1 MNFELSEEQQ
11 LLQDSVARFV
21 EDHYSLDARRKLADS
36 SQGYSDDHWKQ
47 FAELGW
53 LALPFSE
60 EDGGLGGT
68 VIDALVVMEQFGKG
82 LILEPYFAT
91 VILGGGVLKRLS
103 ASEIR
108 SARIS
113 AVMEGQLKLALAT
126 TELQSRWDLHDVVST
141 ATPDGEGFVLNGS
154 KSVVLHGAS
163 ADGIIVSL
171 RTQGGQFDKEGIS
184 LFWID
189 PKADGVSLKAYPT
202 VDGLR
207 AAELTLE
214 KVSVPSDALLG
225 PLHGGFDILDA
236 VAQEA
241 TLALSAEGLGA
252 MERLYKDTVEYT
264 QNREQFDHPL
274 SDFQTLQHRMVEMFM
289 EYEQCKSLLYR
300 ATLEFAQDG
309 MAASKSVSA
318 CKHLVGVAG
327 RFIGEN
333 AVQLHGGMGVTEEL
347 AIGHYFKR
355 LFVIDT
361 QFGNADYHLERYAA

>member
-1 MNFELSEEQQ
+1 VNFELSEEQQ

-21 EDHYSLDARRKLADS
+21 ADHYSLEARRKLADS
-36 SQGYSDDHWKQ
+36 TQGYSDEHWKQ

-91 VILGGGVLKRLS
+91 VILGGGVLKRLPATES
-103 ASEIR
+103 RA
-108 SARIS
+108 ARIN

-141 ATPDGEGFVLNGS
+141 ATPDGDGFVLNGA

-171 RTQGGQFDKEGIS
+171 RTQGGQFDKDGIS

-189 PKADGVSLKAYPT
+189 PTAEGVSLKAYPT

-214 KVSVPSDALLG
+214 KVSVPGDALLG
-225 PLHGGFDILDA
+225 PLHGGYEILDA

-355 LFVIDT
+355 LFIIDT

>member
-21 EDHYSLDARRKLADS
+21 ADHYGLEARRKLADS
-36 SQGYSDDHWKQ
+36 TLGYSEDHWKQ

-60 EDGGLGGT
+60 EDGGLDGT
-68 VIDALVVMEQFGKG
+68 VIDAMVVMEQFGKG

-91 VILGGGVLKRLS
+91 VILGGGVLRRLP
-103 ASEIR
+103 ASER
-108 SARIS
+108 RTARIN
-113 AVMEGQLKLALAT
+113 AVIEGQLKLALAT
-126 TELQSRWDLHDVVST
+126 TEIQSRWDLHDVVST
-141 ATPDGEGFVLNGS
+141 ATADGDGFVLNGT

-171 RTQGGQFDKEGIS
+171 RTQGGQFDKDGIS
-184 LFWID
+184 LFWVD
-189 PKADGVSLKAYPT
+189 PNADGVSLKAYPT

-214 KVSVPSDALLG
+214 KVSVGADALLG
-225 PLHGGFDILDA
+225 PLHGGYEILDA

-274 SDFQTLQHRMVEMFM
+274 SEFQTLQHRMVEMFM

>member
-21 EDHYSLDARRKLADS
+21 SDHYSLEARRKLAES
-36 SQGYSDDHWKQ
+36 TQGFSDEHWKQ

-91 VILGGGVLKRLS
+91 VILGGGVLKRLPE
-103 ASEIR
+103 SESR
-108 SARIS
+108 TARIN

-141 ATPDGEGFVLNGS
+141 ATPDGDGFVLNGA
-154 KSVVLHGAS
+154 KSVVLHGAN
-163 ADGIIVSL
+163 ADGIVVSL
-171 RTQGGQFDKEGIS
+171 RTQGGQFDKDGIS

-189 PKADGVSLKAYPT
+189 PTAEGVSLKAYPT

-225 PLHGGFDILDA
+225 SLHGGYEILDA

>member
-11 LLQDSVARFV
+11 LLQDSLARFV
-21 EDHYSLDARRKLADS
+21 ADHYSLDARRKLAES
-36 SQGYSDDHWKQ
+36 TQGFSDEHWKQ

-91 VILGGGVLKRLS
+91 VILGGGVLKRLPE
-103 ASEIR
+103 SESR
-108 SARIS
+108 TARIN

-141 ATPDGEGFVLNGS
+141 ATPDGDGFVLNGA
-154 KSVVLHGAS
+154 KSVVLHGAN
-163 ADGIIVSL
+163 ADGIVVSL
-171 RTQGGQFDKEGIS
+171 RTQGGQFDKDGIS
-184 LFWID
+184 LFWVD

-207 AAELTLE
+207 AAELTLA

-225 PLHGGFDILDA
+225 PLHGGYELLDA

>member
-21 EDHYSLDARRKLADS
+21 ADHYSLEARRKLADS
-36 SQGYSDDHWKQ
+36 TQGYSDDHWKQ

-91 VILGGGVLKRLS
+91 AILGGGVLKRLPP
-103 ASEIR
+103 SESR
-108 SARIS
+108 TARIN

-141 ATPDGEGFVLNGS
+141 ATADGEGFVLNGA

-171 RTQGGQFDKEGIS
+171 RTQGGQFDKDGIS
-184 LFWID
+184 LFWVD

-214 KVSVPSDALLG
+214 KVAVPSDALLG
-225 PLHGGFDILDA
+225 PLHGGYEILDA

-241 TLALSAEGLGA
+241 ILALSAEGLGA

-309 MAASKSVSA
+309 MAASKSVAA

-327 RFIGEN
+327 RVIGEN

>member
-21 EDHYSLDARRKLADS
+21 ADHYSLEARRKLADS
-36 SQGYSDDHWKQ
+36 TLGYSEDHWKQ

-68 VIDALVVMEQFGKG
+68 IIDAMVVMEQFGKG

-91 VILGGGVLKRLS
+91 VILGGGVLKRLPP
-103 ASEIR
+103 SESR
-108 SARIS
+108 TARIN
-113 AVMEGQLKLALAT
+113 AVMEGHMKLALAT

-141 ATPDGEGFVLNGS
+141 ATADGDGFVLNGT

-171 RTQGGQFDKEGIS
+171 RTQGGQFDKDGIS
-184 LFWID
+184 LFWVD
-189 PKADGVSLKAYPT
+189 PKAEGVSLKAYPT

-225 PLHGGFDILDA
+225 PLHGGYEILDA

-309 MAASKSVSA
+309 MDASKSVSA

>member
-91 VILGGGVLKRLS
+91 VILGGGVLKRLP

>member
-1 MNFELSEEQQ
+1 M
-11 LLQDSVARFV
+11 
-21 EDHYSLDARRKLADS
+21 
-36 SQGYSDDHWKQ
+36 
-47 FAELGW
+47 
-53 LALPFSE
+53 
-60 EDGGLGGT
+60 
-68 VIDALVVMEQFGKG
+68 
-82 LILEPYFAT
+82 
-91 VILGGGVLKRLS
+91 VL
-103 ASEIR
+103 
-108 SARIS
+108 
-113 AVMEGQLKLALAT
+113 T
-126 TELQSRWDLHDVVST
+126 
-141 ATPDGEGFVLNGS
+141 
-154 KSVVLHGAS
+154 AS

-274 SDFQTLQHRMVEMFM
+274 SDFQRFSTAWWK
-289 EYEQCKSLLYR
+289 CSWSTSNASLALPGDPGVCP
-300 ATLEFAQDG
+300 DG

-333 AVQLHGGMGVTEEL
+333 AVQLHGGMGVMEEL

-355 LFVIDT
+355 SSSSTRSSATPTTTSSVT
-361 QFGNADYHLERYAA
+361 QHELEQGEAPASPCTSLAEFSSPPAPRLNGALIPSPAQRPKFMPRSY

>member
-21 EDHYSLDARRKLADS
+21 ADHYSLEARRKLADS
-36 SQGYSDDHWKQ
+36 TQGYSDEHWKQ

-91 VILGGGVLKRLS
+91 VILGGGVLKRLP
-103 ASEIR
+103 ASESR
-108 SARIS
+108 AARIN
-113 AVMEGQLKLALAT
+113 AVIEGQLKLALAT

-141 ATPDGEGFVLNGS
+141 ATPDGDGFVLNGA

-171 RTQGGQFDKEGIS
+171 RTQGGQFDKDGIS

-189 PKADGVSLKAYPT
+189 PTAEGVSLKAYPT

-214 KVSVPSDALLG
+214 KVSVPGDALLG
-225 PLHGGFDILDA
+225 PLHGGYEILDA

>member
-21 EDHYSLDARRKLADS
+21 ADHYSLDARRKLADS

>member
-21 EDHYSLDARRKLADS
+21 ADHYSLEARRKLANS
-36 SQGYSDDHWKQ
+36 TQGYSDDHWKQ

-68 VIDALVVMEQFGKG
+68 VIDAMVVMEQFGKG

-91 VILGGGVLKRLS
+91 VILGGGVLKRLP
-103 ASEIR
+103 ASESR
-108 SARIS
+108 TARIN
-113 AVMEGQLKLALAT
+113 ALMEGQLKLALAT

-141 ATPDGEGFVLNGS
+141 ATPDGDGFVLNGA

-171 RTQGGQFDKEGIS
+171 RTQGGQFDKDGIS
-184 LFWID
+184 LFWVD

-202 VDGLR
+202 VDGQR

-225 PLHGGFDILDA
+225 PLRGGYETLDA

-241 TLALSAEGLGA
+241 ILALSAEGLGA

-309 MAASKSVSA
+309 TGASKSVSA

-333 AVQLHGGMGVTEEL
+333 AVQLHGGMGVTEDL
-347 AIGHYFKR
+347 AIGHFFKR

>member
-21 EDHYSLDARRKLADS
+21 ADHYGLEARRKLADS
-36 SQGYSDDHWKQ
+36 TLGYSEDHWKQ

-60 EDGGLGGT
+60 EDGGLDGT
-68 VIDALVVMEQFGKG
+68 VIDAMVVMEQFGKG

-91 VILGGGVLKRLS
+91 VILGGGVLRRLP
-103 ASEIR
+103 ASER
-108 SARIS
+108 RTARIN
-113 AVMEGQLKLALAT
+113 AVIEGQLKLALAT
-126 TELQSRWDLHDVVST
+126 TEIQSRWDLHDVVST
-141 ATPDGEGFVLNGS
+141 ATADGDGFVLNGT

-171 RTQGGQFDKEGIS
+171 RTQGGQFDKDGIS
-184 LFWID
+184 LFWVD
-189 PKADGVSLKAYPT
+189 PNADGVSLKAYPT

-214 KVSVPSDALLG
+214 KVSVGADALLG
-225 PLHGGFDILDA
+225 PLHGGYEILDA

>member
-21 EDHYSLDARRKLADS
+21 ADHYSLDARRKLADS

-108 SARIS
+108 SARLS

>member
-21 EDHYSLDARRKLADS
+21 ADHYSLDARRKLADS

-53 LALPFSE
+53 LALPVSE

>member
-21 EDHYSLDARRKLADS
+21 ADHYSLEARRKLADS
-36 SQGYSDDHWKQ
+36 TIGYSEDHWKQ

-68 VIDALVVMEQFGKG
+68 VIDAMVVMEQFGKG

-91 VILGGGVLKRLS
+91 VILGGGVLKRLPS
-103 ASEIR
+103 SDSR
-108 SARIS
+108 TARIN
-113 AVMEGQLKLALAT
+113 AVMEGQMKLALAT

-141 ATPDGEGFVLNGS
+141 ATADGDGFVLNGT

-171 RTQGGQFDKEGIS
+171 RTQGGQFDKDGIS
-184 LFWID
+184 LFWVD
-189 PKADGVSLKAYPT
+189 PKAEGVSLKAYPT

-225 PLHGGFDILDA
+225 PLHGGYEILDA

-309 MAASKSVSA
+309 MDASKSVSA

>member
-1 MNFELSEEQQ
+1 VNFELSEEQQ
-11 LLQDSVARFV
+11 LLQDSLARFV
-21 EDHYSLDARRKLADS
+21 ADHYSLDARRKLADS

-91 VILGGGVLKRLS
+91 VILGGGVLKRLP

>member
-21 EDHYSLDARRKLADS
+21 ADHYSLDARRKLADS

-60 EDGGLGGT
+60 DDGGLGGT

>member
-1 MNFELSEEQQ
+1 VNFELSEEQQ

-21 EDHYSLDARRKLADS
+21 ADHYSLDARRKLADS

-91 VILGGGVLKRLS
+91 VILGGGVLKRLP

>member
-1 MNFELSEEQQ
+1 VNFELSEEQQ

-21 EDHYSLDARRKLADS
+21 ADHYSLEARRKLADS
-36 SQGYSDDHWKQ
+36 TQGYSDEHWKQ

-91 VILGGGVLKRLS
+91 VILGGGVLKRLP
-103 ASEIR
+103 ASESR
-108 SARIS
+108 TVRIN

-126 TELQSRWDLHDVVST
+126 TELQSRWDLNDVVST
-141 ATPDGEGFVLNGS
+141 ATPDGDGFVLNGA

-171 RTQGGQFDKEGIS
+171 RTQGGQFDKDGIS

-189 PKADGVSLKAYPT
+189 PTAEGVSLKAYPT

-214 KVSVPSDALLG
+214 KVSVPGDALLG
-225 PLHGGFDILDA
+225 PLHGGYEILDA

>member
-21 EDHYSLDARRKLADS
+21 ADHYSLEARRKLADS
-36 SQGYSDDHWKQ
+36 TQGYSDEHWKQ

-91 VILGGGVLKRLS
+91 AILGGGVLKRLPATES
-103 ASEIR
+103 RA
-108 SARIS
+108 ARIN

-141 ATPDGEGFVLNGS
+141 ATPDGDGFVLNGA

-171 RTQGGQFDKEGIS
+171 RTQGGQFDKDGIS

-189 PKADGVSLKAYPT
+189 PTAEGVSLKAYPT

-214 KVSVPSDALLG
+214 KVSVPGDALLG
-225 PLHGGFDILDA
+225 PLHGGYEILDA

>member
-21 EDHYSLDARRKLADS
+21 ADHYSLEARRKLADS
-36 SQGYSDDHWKQ
+36 TQGYSDEHWKQ

-91 VILGGGVLKRLS
+91 VILGGGVLKRLPG
-103 ASEIR
+103 SESR
-108 SARIS
+108 TARIN

-126 TELQSRWDLHDVVST
+126 TELQSRWDLNDVVST
-141 ATPDGEGFVLNGS
+141 ATPDGDGFLLNGA

-171 RTQGGQFDKEGIS
+171 RTQGGQFDKDGIS

-189 PKADGVSLKAYPT
+189 PTAEGVSLKAYPT

-214 KVSVPSDALLG
+214 KVSVPGDALLG
-225 PLHGGFDILDA
+225 PLHGGHEILDA
-236 VAQEA
+236 VAQ
-241 TLALSAEGLGA
+241 G
-252 MERLYKDTVEYT
+252 
-264 QNREQFDHPL
+264 
-274 SDFQTLQHRMVEMFM
+274 
-289 EYEQCKSLLYR
+289 
-300 ATLEFAQDG
+300 
-309 MAASKSVSA
+309 
-318 CKHLVGVAG
+318 GVAPTT
-327 RFIGEN
+327 RD
-333 AVQLHGGMGVTEEL
+333 GGDVPSSSRPES
-347 AIGHYFKR
+347 
-355 LFVIDT
+355 
-361 QFGNADYHLERYAA
+361 LERRRGRRTPRRARSPAAPRSGAARR

>member
-21 EDHYSLDARRKLADS
+21 ADHYSLDARRKLADS

-91 VILGGGVLKRLS
+91 VILGGGVLKRLP

-309 MAASKSVSA
+309 MGASKSVSA

>member
-21 EDHYSLDARRKLADS
+21 ADHYSLDARRKLADS

-91 VILGGGVLKRLS
+91 VILGGGVLKRLP

>member
-11 LLQDSVARFV
+11 LLQDSLARFV
-21 EDHYSLDARRKLADS
+21 ADHYSLDARRKLADS

-91 VILGGGVLKRLS
+91 VILGGGVLKRLP

>member
-21 EDHYSLDARRKLADS
+21 ADHYGLEARRKLADS
-36 SQGYSDDHWKQ
+36 TLGHSEDHWKQ

-60 EDGGLGGT
+60 EDGGLDGT
-68 VIDALVVMEQFGKG
+68 VIDAMVVMEQFGKG

-91 VILGGGVLKRLS
+91 VILGGGVLKRLP
-103 ASEIR
+103 ASESR
-108 SARIS
+108 TARIN

-141 ATPDGEGFVLNGS
+141 ATADGDGFVLNGT

-163 ADGIIVSL
+163 AAGIIVSL
-171 RTQGGQFDKEGIS
+171 RTQGGQFDKDGIS
-184 LFWID
+184 LFWVD
-189 PKADGVSLKAYPT
+189 PNADGVSLKAYPT

-214 KVSVPSDALLG
+214 KVSVGADALLG
-225 PLHGGFDILDA
+225 PLHGGYEILDA

>member
-1 MNFELSEEQQ
+1 VNFELSEEQQ

-21 EDHYSLDARRKLADS
+21 ADHYSLDARRKLADS

-91 VILGGGVLKRLS
+91 VILGGGVLKRLP

-108 SARIS
+108 NARIS

>member
-21 EDHYSLDARRKLADS
+21 ADHYSLDARRKLADS

-91 VILGGGVLKRLS
+91 VILGGGVLKRLP

-163 ADGIIVSL
+163 ADRIIVSL

>member
-21 EDHYSLDARRKLADS
+21 ADHYSLEARRKLADS
-36 SQGYSDDHWKQ
+36 AQGYSDEHWKQ

-91 VILGGGVLKRLS
+91 VILGGGVLKRLPG
-103 ASEIR
+103 SESR
-108 SARIS
+108 TARIN

-126 TELQSRWDLHDVVST
+126 TELQSRWDLNDVVST
-141 ATPDGEGFVLNGS
+141 ATPDGDGFLLNGA

-171 RTQGGQFDKEGIS
+171 RTQGGQFDKDGIS

-189 PKADGVSLKAYPT
+189 PTAEGVSLKAYPT

-214 KVSVPSDALLG
+214 KVSVPGDALLG
-225 PLHGGFDILDA
+225 PLHGGHEILDA

>member
-1 MNFELSEEQQ
+1 VNFELSEEQQ

-21 EDHYSLDARRKLADS
+21 ADHYSLEARRKLADS
-36 SQGYSDDHWKQ
+36 TQGYSDDHWKQ

-91 VILGGGVLKRLS
+91 AILGGGVLKRLP
-103 ASEIR
+103 ASEGR
-108 SARIS
+108 TARIN

-141 ATPDGEGFVLNGS
+141 ATPDGDGFVLNGA

-171 RTQGGQFDKEGIS
+171 RTQGGQFDKDGIS

-189 PKADGVSLKAYPT
+189 PTAEGVSLKAYPT

-214 KVSVPSDALLG
+214 KVSVPGDALLG
-225 PLHGGFDILDA
+225 PLHGGYEILDA

>member
-21 EDHYSLDARRKLADS
+21 ADHYSLEARRKLADS
-36 SQGYSDDHWKQ
+36 TQGYSDEHWKQ

-91 VILGGGVLKRLS
+91 VILGGGVLKRLPATES
-103 ASEIR
+103 RA
-108 SARIS
+108 ARIN

-141 ATPDGEGFVLNGS
+141 ATPDGDGFVLNGA

-171 RTQGGQFDKEGIS
+171 RTQGGQFDKDGIS

-189 PKADGVSLKAYPT
+189 PTAEGVSLKAYPT

-214 KVSVPSDALLG
+214 KVSVPGDALLG
-225 PLHGGFDILDA
+225 PLHGGYEILDA

>member
-21 EDHYSLDARRKLADS
+21 ADHYSLDARRKLADS

-91 VILGGGVLKRLS
+91 VILGGGVLKRLP

-108 SARIS
+108 STRIS

>member
-1 MNFELSEEQQ
+1 VNFELSEEQQ

-21 EDHYSLDARRKLADS
+21 ADHYSLDARRKLADS
-36 SQGYSDDHWKQ
+36 SQGYSDAHWKQ

-91 VILGGGVLKRLS
+91 VILGGGVLKRLP

-171 RTQGGQFDKEGIS
+171 RTQGGQFDEEGIS

-318 CKHLVGVAG
+318 CKHLVGIAG

>member
-21 EDHYSLDARRKLADS
+21 ADHYSLEARRKLADS
-36 SQGYSDDHWKQ
+36 TQGYSDEHWKQ

-91 VILGGGVLKRLS
+91 VILGGGVLKRLPP
-103 ASEIR
+103 SESR
-108 SARIS
+108 TARIN

-141 ATPDGEGFVLNGS
+141 ATADGDGFVLNGA

-171 RTQGGQFDKEGIS
+171 RTQGGQFDKDGIS
-184 LFWID
+184 LFWVD

-214 KVSVPSDALLG
+214 KVAVPSDALLG
-225 PLHGGFDILDA
+225 PLHGGYEILDA

>member
-21 EDHYSLDARRKLADS
+21 ADHYSLEARRKLADS
-36 SQGYSDDHWKQ
+36 TLGYSEDHWKQ

-68 VIDALVVMEQFGKG
+68 VIDAMVVMEQFGKG

-91 VILGGGVLKRLS
+91 VILGGGVLKRLPS
-103 ASEIR
+103 SDSR
-108 SARIS
+108 TARIN
-113 AVMEGQLKLALAT
+113 AVMEGQMKLALAT

-141 ATPDGEGFVLNGS
+141 ATADGDGFVLNGT

-171 RTQGGQFDKEGIS
+171 RTQGGQFDKDGIS
-184 LFWID
+184 LFWVD
-189 PKADGVSLKAYPT
+189 PKAEGVSLKAYPT

-225 PLHGGFDILDA
+225 PLHGGYEILDA

-309 MAASKSVSA
+309 MDASKSVSA